1 MMYKNISCRN
11 IYHLKMV
18 CYRDGFRHSLWVE
31 GILFDAWPGWS
42 MLSGYRGCAAA
53 VNPVILERQVNE
65 AVDAQG
71 RKVTGGTRPGLNFAV
86 IAVLHPP
93 LNRWSIHHRT
103 HAVN

>member
-1 MMYKNISCRN
+1 
-11 IYHLKMV
+11 MV

-42 MLSGYRGCAAA
+42 MLSGHRGCAAA

-93 LNRWSIHHRT
+93 LNRRSIHHRT

>member
-71 RKVTGGTRPGLNFAV
+71 RKVTGARGPDST
-86 IAVLHPP
+86 
-93 LNRWSIHHRT
+93 SQ
-103 HAVN
+103 